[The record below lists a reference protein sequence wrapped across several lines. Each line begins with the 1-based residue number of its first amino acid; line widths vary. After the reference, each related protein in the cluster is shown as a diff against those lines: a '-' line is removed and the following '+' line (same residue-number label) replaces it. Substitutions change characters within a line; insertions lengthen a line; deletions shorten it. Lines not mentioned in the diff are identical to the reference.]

1 MSTQHSVMIHHKKKD
16 RKLAYSAVG
25 TPDYIAPEMLTKKG
39 YS

>member
-1 MSTQHSVMIHHKKKD
+1 MINLKKKD

-25 TPDYIAPEMLTKKG
+25 TPDYIAPEMLSRKG